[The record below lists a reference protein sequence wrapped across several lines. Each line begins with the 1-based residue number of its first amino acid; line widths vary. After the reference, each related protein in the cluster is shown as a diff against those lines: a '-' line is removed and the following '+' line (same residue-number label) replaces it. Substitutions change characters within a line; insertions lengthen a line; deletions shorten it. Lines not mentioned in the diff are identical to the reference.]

1 MTKAT
6 GPNLED
12 MRRPVGVSVLVLLLV
27 GSLVVAP
34 VGASTTAAGTDQ
46 ATQPA
51 LTASEDEIVRT
62 FTFSLTP
69 EEPGVVDVRLQ
80 FAVPDQVFELET
92 SVPERATVT
101 DTNGFSADGT
111 GNYTWDGETT
121 SPSISLALEANQTG
135 QYHYKPSRAEPD
147 TERGLMF
154 VDTGDWALV
163 SVPGTSVWWRY
174 RGTTRPSFET
184 RTEVAGSGMAGDR
197 MVYLGPHSTTTRDI
211 GDQTVS
217 LVVPDAATLES
228 DPESILDTIEAG
240 ERALPPSPVERSLLI
255 AAPTS
260 VEWGPYGLA
269 QQTDA
274 WVRADQSISDPNN
287 VWVHEFVH
295 LRQDFETTT
304 DTRWIREA
312 MPEYY
317 AAALTLDQG
326 RIDFETFA
334 EHLERGTN
342 ARYDETVLSQPDT
355 WGSLANYVKGALV
368 YGTIDYRIRAT
379 SDRTRSA
386 RHLFAAMNAH
396 DGPIDQAYLDAEL
409 AELGGKSVAAELDRF
424 ITTTRTPS
432 MWSAQDHETAFGAS
446 PPVFVTNVNGPI
458 EITGPYRNTSITGSI
473 PTLVPGERITIPVT
487 ITNDGGTTGAYAVP
501 LTVDGVPVA
510 NATGTLDSGENANQ
524 RLSYTV
530 EQPGRIQLAVGTRS
544 WTAEVAEPE
553 TPEVMD
559 LWATPATIRPGE
571 SVTLTLSIA
580 NPGEWPATG
589 TVTPRLDGTAL
600 EPIDLDLAV
609 NETAERTQQ
618 ITLDGTGEHT
628 VTAGDRSITI
638 NVVEPTETRH
648 TTPTQTPG
656 FTAAA
661 GVIAALFAGLI
672 AGQRDW

>member
-1 MTKAT
+1 
-6 GPNLED
+6 

>member
-1 MTKAT
+1 MGA
-6 GPNLED
+6 L
-12 MRRPVGVSVLVLLLV
+12 VLVLLLV

-34 VGASTTAAGTDQ
+34 VGASTPATGTDQ
-46 ATQPA
+46 ATQSA

-69 EEPGVVDVRLQ
+69 GEPGVVDVRMQ
-80 FAVPDQVFELET
+80 FAVPDPVFELET

-111 GNYTWDGETT
+111 GNYTWNGETA
-121 SPSISLALEANQTG
+121 SPSISLALDANRTG
-135 QYHYKPSRAEPD
+135 QYHYKPGRAEPD
-147 TERGLMF
+147 TESGLMF

-163 SVPGTSVWWRY
+163 SVPSTSVWWRY
-174 RGTTRPSFET
+174 RGTTRPTFET
-184 RTEVAGSGMAGDR
+184 RTEVADSGVAGDR

-228 DPESILDTIEAG
+228 EPESILDTIEAG
-240 ERALPPSPVERSLLI
+240 ERALPPSPVERSLLV

-274 WVRADQSISDPNN
+274 WVRADQSVSDPNN

-342 ARYDETVLSQPDT
+342 ARYDETVLSRPDT

-379 SDRTRSA
+379 TDRTRSA
-386 RHLFAAMNAH
+386 RQLFAAMNAH
-396 DGPIDQAYLDAEL
+396 EGPIDQAFLDAEL
-409 AELGGKSVAAELDRF
+409 AELGGETIAEELDRF

-432 MWSAQDHETAFGAS
+432 MWAAQDHETAFGAS
-446 PPVFVTNVNGPI
+446 PPVFVTDVNAPI
-458 EITGPYRNTSITGSI
+458 EITGPYRNTSVTGSI
-473 PTLVPGERITIPVT
+473 PTLVPGERISIPVT
-487 ITNDGGTTGAYAVP
+487 ITNDGGTTGAYEVP

-510 NATGTLDSGENANQ
+510 NATGTLDSGENANH

-530 EQPGRIQLAVGTRS
+530 EQIGTSQLAVGTKG
-544 WTAEVAEPE
+544 WTVEVAEPE
-553 TPEVMD
+553 PPVVTD
-559 LWATPATIRPGE
+559 LEATPTTIRPGE
-571 SVTLTLSIA
+571 SVTLTVAIA
-580 NPGEWPATG
+580 NPGDRPATG

-600 EPIDLDLAV
+600 APINLDLDV

-618 ITLDGTGEHT
+618 ITPDDTGEHT
-628 VTAGDRSITI
+628 ITAGDRSVTI
-638 NVVEPTETRH
+638 NVAEYTETRQ

-656 FTAAA
+656 FTHAV
-661 GVIAALFAGLI
+661 GLIALLLTGLI
-672 AGQRDW
+672 AGQRDQ